1 MTANPDS
8 SGLSPGPMENPPPAP
23 DLAPAGDD
31 AEWVDEA
38 LAPLR
43 EFISALCEVPA
54 PLFDPATG
62 EGLRVESIRIA
73 MPFELDA
80 EDADGRVR
88 LGFEIAYGHAFRPA
102 PRPRVQA
109 EARVD
114 LADLRA
120 MVRAGR
126 RPER

>member
-1 MTANPDS
+1 
-8 SGLSPGPMENPPPAP
+8 
-23 DLAPAGDD
+23 
-31 AEWVDEA
+31 
-38 LAPLR
+38 LR
-43 EFISALCEVPA
+43 TPRWRERL
-54 PLFDPATG
+54 LD
-62 EGLRVESIRIA
+62 GLRRTA
-73 MPFELDA
+73 GG
-80 EDADGRVR
+80 DGRVR

-126 RPER
+126 HPDRR